1 MYRVDYLKDIS
12 HYRFNLDYE
21 LDYKL
26 LKEIFENLYYENQ
39 HFTMEDIIKFLEA
52 NPSIFNINS
61 KIKPYEGMLK
71 SFEEDNNLKAKNFFM
86 D

>member
-1 MYRVDYLKDIS
+1 
-12 HYRFNLDYE
+12 
-21 LDYKL
+21 
-26 LKEIFENLYYENQ
+26 
-39 HFTMEDIIKFLEA
+39 MEDIIKFLEA